1 MSDISDDF
9 DISPCEVFPYL
20 SINSRNSQSHE
31 KINESVSRFNLF
43 FYSKIDEFCYMYTI
57 NPNNSEVNFDN

>member
-9 DISPCEVFPYL
+9 DISPSEVLPYL
-20 SINSRNSQSHE
+20 SINSSNDQ
-31 KINESVSRFNLF
+31 SRFNLF
-43 FYSKIDEFCYMYTI
+43 LYSKIDEFCHMYTI